1 MAARSALI
9 VGACPSPFDRG
20 FYHATIRSAEV
31 LIAADGGL
39 DLCLASGRTP
49 DVCVGDFDS
58 VTPQALATARRDGA
72 EILTFPVEKDAS
84 DLDLAVTE
92 ARNRGLA
99 PVTITAAF
107 AGRPDH
113 TFASLG
119 VLLRAADLDARAAEP
134 HFTAFVVDAIHLPAL
149 DLDLPVGATLSLFS
163 ADAGTTL
170 CVSGVRYPLVDETL
184 EVWTSRGLSN
194 VVTEPHQ
201 RISVSTGRVLMF
213 APST

>member
-1 MAARSALI
+1 VTARSALI

-20 FYHATIRSAEV
+20 FYGAMIRAADV
-31 LIAADGGL
+31 LISADGGL

-49 DVCVGDFDS
+49 DVCLGDFDS

-84 DLDLAVTE
+84 DLDLAVAE
-92 ARNRGLA
+92 ARDRGLA

-134 HFTAFVVDAIHLPAL
+134 HFTAFVVDATHLPAL
-149 DLDLPVGATLSLFS
+149 DLVLPVGTTLSLFS
-163 ADAGTTL
+163 ADADTTL
-170 CVSGVRYPLVDETL
+170 GISGVRYPLVDETL
-184 EVWTSRGLSN
+184 AMWTSRGLSN
-194 VVTEPHQ
+194 VVTEPRQ
-201 RISVSTGRVLMF
+201 RISVSAGRVLVF
-213 APST
+213 ALSP